1 MKRAKTK
8 SRKEKA
14 GSLQDI
20 PNVGPAT
27 EGDLQLLGFHT
38 IESLVGKDPL
48 KMYRDLCRVT
58 GQRQDPCVL
67 DVFLSVVD
75 YASTRKARP
84 WWKFTPARKKMLAA
98 RRITL

>member
-1 MKRAKTK
+1 MKRTNTK
-8 SRKEKA
+8 AGKKVA

-27 EGDLQLLGFHT
+27 EGDLHLLGFHT

-84 WWKFTPARKKMLAA
+84 WWKFTPARKKMLAD
-98 RRITL
+98 RKITL